1 MARRKSSGTRF
12 KTSKEMDTY
21 LDKTDLAYLFERHG
35 HVESPKIRKINLDLP
50 EWLISELD
58 FEAERVGVSRQPLI
72 KLWLAQ
78 KLEEER
84 RSRGLNNTKLK

>member
-1 MARRKSSGTRF
+1 MAKRKSSGAKF
-12 KTSKEMDTY
+12 KTSKSMDAY
-21 LDKTDLAYLFERHG
+21 LDKTDLSDLFEKYG
-35 HVESPKIRKINLDLP
+35 HVESPKVKKINLDLP

-78 KLEEER
+78 KLEDER
-84 RSRGLNNTKLK
+84 RRRGLSKPKVK

>member
-1 MARRKSSGTRF
+1 
-12 KTSKEMDTY
+12 MDAF
-21 LDKTDLAYLFERHG
+21 LDKTDLSDLFEKYG
-35 HVESPKIRKINLDLP
+35 HVESPKVKKINLDLP

-78 KLEEER
+78 KLNEER
-84 RSRGLNNTKLK
+84 RHRSSTPPKIK